1 MEEVIYDE
9 EVPVEDIEEAVDEY
23 VDNMSLDDAL
33 TYVRSNMKN
42 YYIEVADSEEA
53 QEFLDSNRDTS
64 VYVEEW
70 AWLNT

>member
-1 MEEVIYDE
+1 MGYVGGFPRVNPPKEIRDKGEE

-42 YYIEVADSEEA
+42 YYIDVADAEEA
-53 QEFLDSNRDTS
+53 QEFL
-64 VYVEEW
+64 E
-70 AWLNT
+70 

>member
-9 EVPVEDIEEAVDEY
+9 EIPIEDIEEAVDEY

-53 QEFLDSNRDTS
+53 QEFL
-64 VYVEEW
+64 E
-70 AWLNT
+70 